1 MQEAGKLIIAIEMED
16 FLGKGCSIFD
26 SWFSPQAPCQIILD
40 SGHSLLWIISAFYI
54 GRLLKYSSGG
64 VTINTDTPFMT
75 KWHRHWATKSNSYL
89 PFLSLIPW
97 NFTFGTVHISNRSH
111 IPIHRCLELAVWDI
125 SWEVVIAWTAW
136 NVGAYLWRERSLFCP
151 CTALPRW
158 AWSK

>member
-1 MQEAGKLIIAIEMED
+1 MQLRWRISWGKDAVFLIHDSVLRLPARSSWILVTLSSELFLHFTLDDCWNTAVEA
-16 FLGKGCSIFD
+16 
-26 SWFSPQAPCQIILD
+26 
-40 SGHSLLWIISAFYI
+40 
-54 GRLLKYSSGG
+54 

-125 SWEVVIAWTAW
+125 SWEVVIA
-136 NVGAYLWRERSLFCP
+136 YSMKCRRLSLRERSLFCP

>member
-125 SWEVVIAWTAW
+125 SWEVVIA
-136 NVGAYLWRERSLFCP
+136 YSMKCRRLSLRERSLFCP